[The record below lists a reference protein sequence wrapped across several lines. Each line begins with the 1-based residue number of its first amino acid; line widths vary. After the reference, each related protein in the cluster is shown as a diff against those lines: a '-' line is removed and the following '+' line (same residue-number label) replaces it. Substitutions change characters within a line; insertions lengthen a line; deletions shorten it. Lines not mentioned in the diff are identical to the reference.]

1 MTSPP
6 TVGPHIWRARSAEET
21 EAAGAALALSRPPR
35 PDALATVH
43 LTGDLGAGKTTLA
56 SGFLHALGV
65 SGIVHSPSYNLLDA
79 YETRSGTVVHLD
91 LYRMRD
97 PDELEPLGLR
107 DEARPG
113 VLWLIEW
120 AERGEGWLP
129 PPDLVVSLAVGEGK
143 DAGVHVISAQSRSPY
158 GELWLRKL
166 TTPQR

>member
-1 MTSPP
+1 MSSTPAI
-6 TVGPHIWRARSAEET
+6 GPYIWRARSAEET

-35 PDALATVH
+35 PEALATVH

-56 SGFLHALGV
+56 GGFLHALGV

-79 YETRSGTVVHLD
+79 YETRAGTVVHLD

-120 AERGEGWLP
+120 AQRGEGWLP
-129 PPDLVVSLAVGEGK
+129 LPDLVVSLAVGEGAN
-143 DAGVHVISAQSRSPY
+143 AGVHVISAEPRSPY
-158 GELWLRKL
+158 GEAWVRKL
-166 TTPQR
+166 THP